1 MFCNSPHNLQ
11 CTCFCSIWLMVTYLV
26 WIVLTPMHLRVPWYL
41 ISPQHYPTDFHKE
54 FPHSAIFFSKNKQMG
69 NIAKS
74 KSIKITR
81 KIHQESLLFMLVR
94 KCFQFIGGRA
104 RSKEI
109 INKWLFYHE
118 GFQVFQLSENTN
130 EILKDPYHGEME
142 TAENRT
148 YRTLAQSLKK
158 NSCRLWRTRWS
169 HHYRR

>member
-1 MFCNSPHNLQ
+1 MYLFLFYLVDGYLPSLDCLDTYAPKSSMIFNFSPTLSNWFSQRIPTFCN
-11 CTCFCSIWLMVTYLV
+11 
-26 WIVLTPMHLRVPWYL
+26 
-41 ISPQHYPTDFHKE
+41 
-54 FPHSAIFFSKNKQMG
+54 FFSKNKQMG
-69 NIAKS
+69 NIAKP